1 MKRMISVCLMTAF
14 LLTCCMGVAS
24 ASSKVELYA
33 SSTLSYY
40 EVNMVSGGKGS
51 AYINFSVNSI
61 KLADE
66 LGVKVIKIYKSNGDY
81 VKTVYGSVSNGM
93 IYQDGMCHNDFYEVS
108 LTSGVTYYAE
118 VTVFATVGSTT
129 DSRTVTTSTV
139 KIP

>member
-1 MKRMISVCLMTAF
+1 
-14 LLTCCMGVAS
+14 
-24 ASSKVELYA
+24 
-33 SSTLSYY
+33 
-40 EVNMVSGGKGS
+40 MVSGGKGS